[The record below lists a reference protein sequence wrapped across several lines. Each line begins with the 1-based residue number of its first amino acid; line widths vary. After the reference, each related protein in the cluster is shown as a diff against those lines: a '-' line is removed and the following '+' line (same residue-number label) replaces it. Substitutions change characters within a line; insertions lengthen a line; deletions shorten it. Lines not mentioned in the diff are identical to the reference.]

1 MLDRKVY
8 QLEIKATAE
17 DGTFTGIASKYGVED
32 LGNDVISKGAFT
44 KTILE
49 RPTVAV
55 LWQHS
60 ASEVIGT
67 GTVREDGD
75 NIIIDGQLDMDDP
88 LAKKAIGKMR
98 KGLIRG
104 LSIGFESVKVTWE
117 ETKDK
122 FIRHID
128 ELKLWEVSIV
138 TFPMLPEAVIQ
149 SVKAQRELDIKALK
163 ANQGTPPEPPLAD
176 EPPKGT
182 TEPVRADHSWID
194 SMEAPKWKT

>member
-8 QLEIKATAE
+8 QLEIKAAAE

-32 LGNDVISKGAFT
+32 LGNDVIEKGAFT
-44 KTILE
+44 KTLNE

-55 LWQHS
+55 LWHHNS
-60 ASEVIGT
+60 SEVIGE
-67 GTVREDGD
+67 GKVREDGD
-75 NIIIDGQLDMDDP
+75 NIIIEGQLDMDDP
-88 LAKKAIGKMR
+88 VAKKALGKMR

-117 ETKDK
+117 ELKDRYV
-122 FIRHID
+122 RHVN

-149 SVKAQRELDIKALK
+149 SVKAQRELDIEALK
-163 ANQGTPPEPPLAD
+163 ANKGTPPEPPPAD

-182 TEPVRADHSWID
+182 TEPGDHSGI
-194 SMEAPKWKT
+194 EELRTPKWN